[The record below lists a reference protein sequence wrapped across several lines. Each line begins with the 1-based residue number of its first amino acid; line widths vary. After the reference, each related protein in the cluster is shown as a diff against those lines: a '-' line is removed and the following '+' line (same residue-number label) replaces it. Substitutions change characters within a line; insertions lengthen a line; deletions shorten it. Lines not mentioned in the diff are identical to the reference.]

1 MKETS
6 DWICSKSITKPATGS
21 PLVLSRRL
29 FLSSF
34 AGAGV
39 CIAADQGVTFPSE
52 IKRYT
57 DQATDFVVFRLTDP
71 AHQSWLPSGYGR
83 VISKRGNFMLYAS
96 DRSGTVQAY
105 RMDLKPGQSHGL
117 TNAKNLEPSSLTMTP
132 DERNICYFD
141 GPSLYIGSLS
151 GGRPREV
158 YQAANGQ
165 AFGRGFSISEDGLY
179 GALVEQK
186 AGTSR
191 LRLITMRNG
200 SAQTLAESNDVIADP
215 MPRPRRA
222 GVLYRRGESE
232 LWLVNFD
239 GAQNRKLR
247 IAAGGLGTALWSPDG
262 RTILYLNFPSDP
274 KQLNNVRESTPDTNE
289 DRLVSKTSQFVTFN
303 RNSDASVLV
312 GASSSKA
319 SPFVL
324 LLVRAVR
331 RELTLCEHRA
341 TQPRT
346 ATPIF
351 SPNSQRIFFQS
362 DRDGK
367 SAIYSMVVDKLVEET
382 ETEDKP
388 EK

>member
-1 MKETS
+1 
-6 DWICSKSITKPATGS
+6 
-21 PLVLSRRL
+21 LVLSRRL

-39 CIAADQGVTFPSE
+39 CFAADQGQTFPSE
-52 IKRYT
+52 TKRYT
-57 DQATDFVVFRLTDP
+57 DQATDFPVFRLTDP

-83 VISKRGNFMLYAS
+83 VLSRRGNSMLYAS

-105 RMDLKPGQSHGL
+105 RMDLKSGQSRGL
-117 TNAKNLEPSSLTMTP
+117 TDAKNLEPSSLTMTS
-132 DERNICYFD
+132 DERNFCYLD
-141 GPSLYIGSLS
+141 GRSLFLGSLG
-151 GGRPREV
+151 GGRTREA
-158 YQAANGQ
+158 YRAAPGQ
-165 AFGRGFSISEDGLY
+165 ELGRGFSLSEDGLY
-179 GALVEQK
+179 AALVEQR
-186 AGTSR
+186 AGNSR
-191 LRLITMRNG
+191 LRLIAMRNG
-200 SAQTLAESNDVIADP
+200 ATETLAESSGAISDP

-222 GVLYRRGESE
+222 GMLYRRGDDE

-247 IAAGGLGTALWSPDG
+247 TAPGGLGTALWSPDG
-262 RTILYLNFPSDP
+262 RTVLYLNFPADK
-274 KQLNNVRESTPDTNE
+274 KQLNNVRECTPDTNE
-289 DRLVSKTSQFVTFN
+289 DKLVSKTSQFVAFN

-312 GASSSKA
+312 GASGSKA

-341 TQPRT
+341 SDPRT

-367 SAIYSMVVDKLVEET
+367 MAIYSMVVDKLVEET
-382 ETEDKP
+382 QTEEKP
-388 EK
+388 EKQV